1 MARAQKRT
9 SKTIRGFAATRD
21 PRGITKQAAKDLER
35 GLQDTDCRGVGK
47 AAKSPSPPRAARK
60 NRG

>member
-21 PRGITKQAAKDLER
+21 PRGITKQAEKDLER
-35 GLQDTDCRGVGK
+35 GLQDTDCRG
-47 AAKSPSPPRAARK
+47 AKKGTSSPCPPR
-60 NRG
+60 RGK